1 MEEGRTLEE
10 KDKVIE
16 QSEIAEG
23 SVPTGDGELDPQVV
37 LLALSV
43 GGQILDYIASGDDA
57 GLESFFN
64 QITGEI
70 RRQKRLVQLLQME
83 ADDLDRVLSLLQNPS
98 DSGSEEPSEKS
109 ADGVSE
115 SPNGSEPSPVQKL
128 FTPAVSSG
136 VGNQASGK
144 RRLWDYVRGA

>member
-1 MEEGRTLEE
+1 MEEVRTLEE

-16 QSEIAEG
+16 PSEIAEG

-43 GGQILDYIASGDDA
+43 GGQVLDYIASGDDA
-57 GLESFFN
+57 GLESFFQ
-64 QITGEI
+64 QITNEI

-83 ADDLDRVLSLLQNPS
+83 SDDLERVLASLQNPS
-98 DSGSEEPSEKS
+98 DSGSEEPSEEPLE
-109 ADGVSE
+109 E
-115 SPNGSEPSPVQKL
+115 SVKASEPSPVQKL

>member
-1 MEEGRTLEE
+1 MEEDRTLEE
-10 KDKVIE
+10 KDKVVE
-16 QSEIAEG
+16 QSGVAEAT
-23 SVPTGDGELDPQVV
+23 VPTGDGELDPQVV

-43 GGQILDYIASGDDA
+43 GGQVLDYIASGDDA

-83 ADDLDRVLSLLQNPS
+83 SDDLERVLASLQNS
-98 DSGSEEPSEKS
+98 ESGSQQPSEPPMEEPST
-109 ADGVSE
+109 A
-115 SPNGSEPSPVQKL
+115 SEPSPVQKL

-136 VGNQASGK
+136 VANQASGK
-144 RRLWDYVRGA
+144 RRLWDYVRGE

>member
-43 GGQILDYIASGDDA
+43 GGQVLDYIASGDDA
-57 GLESFFN
+57 GLESFFQ
-64 QITGEI
+64 QITNEI

-83 ADDLDRVLSLLQNPS
+83 SDDLERVLASLQNPS
-98 DSGSEEPSEKS
+98 DSGSEEPSEEPLE
-109 ADGVSE
+109 E
-115 SPNGSEPSPVQKL
+115 SVKASEPSPVQKL